1 MSIAANFL
9 VVPGNSYAANGMGVI
24 ECKNVSEDMKTA
36 VTVLNKYE
44 SDPNMKYSC
53 KTFKDNNPQAGF
65 DTTVF

>member
-1 MSIAANFL
+1 M
-9 VVPGNSYAANGMGVI
+9 I
-24 ECKNVSEDMKTA
+24 ECKNVSEEMKAA

-53 KTFKDNNPQAGF
+53 QTFKDNNPQAGF